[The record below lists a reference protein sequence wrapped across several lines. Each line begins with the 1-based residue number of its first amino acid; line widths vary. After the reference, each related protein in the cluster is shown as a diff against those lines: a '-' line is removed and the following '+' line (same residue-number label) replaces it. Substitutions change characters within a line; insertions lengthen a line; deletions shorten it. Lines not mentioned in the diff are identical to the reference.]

1 MCRSVQVFFYGLHF
15 CAACF
20 TSLLQLIVFTRS
32 LQFPA
37 VQAEAQEDESELQE
51 NGQDV
56 GVELDVREGEE
67 TVWMDY
73 EVINGAGKAKLGR
86 KRKNVAEEILAAP
99 SKQSRSL
106 FNHILPNLDTVATC
120 ASYPNAVFSFE
131 SPHGPATA
139 AAREEANLRVD
150 EVGFEDTGAQR
161 LSKEAKKDAIQPAGD
176 TGNPELDTGV
186 VREAGEGGQD
196 AIISSNLEMG
206 EHHSSCQ
213 LGILE
218 DEDRIMVNEEEKL
231 EDSDQIGVQKEG
243 N

>member
-99 SKQSRSL
+99 SKRSRSL

-120 ASYPNAVFSFE
+120 AFYPNAVFSFE
-131 SPHGPATA
+131 PPHSPATA
-139 AAREEANLRVD
+139 AAREEANIRVD
-150 EVGFEDTGAQR
+150 EVGFEDTGVQR
-161 LSKEAKKDAIQPAGD
+161 LSKEAGKDAHQHD
-176 TGNPELDTGV
+176 RDSKNLEFETGV
-186 VREAGEGGQD
+186 VVEGGEGDQD
-196 AIISSNLEMG
+196 AIISGNLGMG
-206 EHHSSCQ
+206 EHQSSCQ
-213 LGILE
+213 IGILE